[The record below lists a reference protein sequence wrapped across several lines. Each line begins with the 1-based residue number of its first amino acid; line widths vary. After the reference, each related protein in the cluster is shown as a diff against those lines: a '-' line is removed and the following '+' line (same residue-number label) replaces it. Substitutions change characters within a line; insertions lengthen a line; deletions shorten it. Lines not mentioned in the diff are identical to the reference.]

1 MKVLNEKE
9 KRRKKKKLMKDIEN
23 RRIIVVEEEVLVEID
38 VEENVEDENGKVV
51 GKVGKVRKEIDIIK
65 RKEVDEEIMEV
76 NIEEGDVEK
85 VMERMKRRNIL
96 VVINKGGGLKKRIEE
111 RYKEMKVLKK
121 KIKK

>member
-1 MKVLNEKE
+1 M
-9 KRRKKKKLMKDIEN
+9 
-23 RRIIVVEEEVLVEID
+23 EEEVLVEID